1 MNMGLPDPTPLV
13 AFGYGTAAMT
23 YGIYLAFRFPK
34 AKNEEEE
41 VRIKRALIANGFAFG
56 GIAQFVGG
64 LLAFTLHPGSLVGA
78 LTAAIFGMLWTA
90 IWLNEYF
97 NADSRPL
104 TFLDIGIAVYTF
116 VAGFWFVHLGMKV
129 FAFLMWSIT
138 VLVLLLTQ
146 VHGWNRLHRATGVM
160 ALENW
165 VVAYY
170 LCFAIVTNAVI
181 GTNLPL

>member
-1 MNMGLPDPTPLV
+1 MGLPDPTPFV

-23 YGIYLAFRFPK
+23 YGIYLAFGFPK
-34 AKNEEEE
+34 ARNEEEE
-41 VRIKRALIANGFAFG
+41 KRIKRALIANGFAFG

-64 LLAFTLHPGSLVGA
+64 LLAFTLHPGSLAGA
-78 LTAAIFGMLWTA
+78 LTACVFGMLWTA

-97 NADSRPL
+97 DADPRPL
-104 TFLDIGIAVYTF
+104 AFLDIGIAIYTF
-116 VAGFWFVHLGMKV
+116 VAGFWFVHLGLKV

-138 VLVLLLTQ
+138 VLVILLTQ
-146 VHGWNRLHRATGVM
+146 VHGRNKLQKAAGWM

-170 LCFAIVTNAVI
+170 LCFAIVTNAI
-181 GTNLPL
+181 MNAGLPV